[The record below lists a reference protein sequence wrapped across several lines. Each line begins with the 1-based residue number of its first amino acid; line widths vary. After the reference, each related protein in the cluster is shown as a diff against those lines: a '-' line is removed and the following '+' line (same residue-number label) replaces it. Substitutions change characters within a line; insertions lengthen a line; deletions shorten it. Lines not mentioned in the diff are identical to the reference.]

1 MKTADRRGDTEFAKE
16 IADEIDRALASA
28 EFATTMTERYLDE
41 LDAAA
46 EEAGL
51 FADAQ
56 WQAWRENRR
65 ARRARRAAP

>member
-1 MKTADRRGDTEFAKE
+1 
-16 IADEIDRALASA
+16 
-28 EFATTMTERYLDE
+28 MTERYLDE